1 LERDAV
7 PSQTVEQ
14 LARICNAESVALVGA
29 SEKEGS
35 FGRLFLEGLRDGG
48 CRRIYAVNPKR
59 EEILGFTA
67 YTSISAVPDQID
79 LAILLTP
86 TGVVLDLVKECV
98 ANKVRAAVVFAS
110 GFGELGP
117 EGKELEREIGR
128 VGREGGTRVIGP
140 NCIGLFSPQA
150 GVNTYPQ
157 ALMKNVPME
166 PGSVGGFSQSGS
178 FVDYLV
184 WFLAEKGLRFSTVVS
199 CGNECDL
206 AAEDYL
212 EYLGQDE
219 QTRTIVAYLE
229 GDKDGRRFFEVARDV
244 GRRKPIILWKGG
256 MSEQGAR
263 AAASHTGALA
273 GSASVWRALFRQTG
287 IVDVTSVAEVVDC
300 AVAFQYLPL
309 PKGRRVAVIGGQGG
323 TGVGTADN
331 CYALGLELP
340 RLSERTAAR
349 LRDVL
354 PPVGTAIGNPTDTGV
369 ASLLDPGLY
378 EKAIEIVADD
388 DGVDMILVISTPVP
402 ECLGHVAA
410 AARAIDKPLAV
421 SVYAL
426 PESEPGIYRSLG
438 ERGVAA
444 YPDPR
449 RAAYVLA
456 RMAQYASFVTGSDSG
471 GRDA

>member
-1 LERDAV
+1 MTAR
-7 PSQTVEQ
+7 TVEQ
-14 LARICNAESVALVGA
+14 LARICNPESVALVGA
-29 SEKEGS
+29 SDKQGS
-35 FGRLFLEGLRDGG
+35 FGRLFLEGLRDAG
-48 CRRIYAVNPKR
+48 CRRIHPVNPKR
-59 EEILGFTA
+59 AEILGITA
-67 YTSISAVPDQID
+67 YPSISAVPDKID

-98 ANKVRAAVVFAS
+98 ANGVKGAVVFAS

-140 NCIGLFSPQA
+140 NCIGLFSPRA
-150 GVNTYPQ
+150 GVITYPQ
-157 ALMKNVPME
+157 VLMKGIPKE

-212 EYLGQDE
+212 EYFGQDE
-219 QTRTIVAYLE
+219 QTRTIVAYME
-229 GDKDGRRFFEVARDV
+229 GVKDGRRFFEVAREV
-244 GRRKPIILWKGG
+244 ARRKPIILWKGG
-256 MSEQGAR
+256 LSEHGAR

-273 GSASVWRALFRQTG
+273 GSAEIWRAMFKQTG

-309 PKGRRVAVIGGQGG
+309 PKGPRVAVIGGQGG

-331 CYALGLELP
+331 CHALGLELP
-340 RLSERTAAR
+340 TLSARTVAR
-349 LRDVL
+349 LREVL
-354 PPVGTAIGNPTDTGV
+354 PPIGTSVGNPTDTGV
-369 ASLLDPGLY
+369 ASLLDPSLY
-378 EKAIEIVADD
+378 EKAIEIVAADE
-388 DGVDMILVISTPVP
+388 GIDMILVISTPVP
-402 ECLGHVAA
+402 ECLDHVAA
-410 AARAIDKPLAV
+410 AAKDIDKPLAV

-426 PESEPGIYRSLG
+426 PESEPEIYRSLS

-444 YPDPR
+444 YPDPK

-456 RMAQYASFVTGSDSG
+456 RMAEYSRFLEAGHQAPGSDKDS
-471 GRDA
+471 